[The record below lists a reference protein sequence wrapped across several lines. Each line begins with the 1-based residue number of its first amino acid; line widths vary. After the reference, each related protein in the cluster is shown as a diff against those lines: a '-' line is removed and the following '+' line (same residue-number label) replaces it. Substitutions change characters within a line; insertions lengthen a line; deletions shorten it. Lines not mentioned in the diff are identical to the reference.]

1 MAPSKVAYIS
11 RGEVDT
17 TLIEQGLEG
26 IDYELDVHIVESP
39 GEVIEAIKGA
49 DVILNGGVPMPK
61 EVIDE
66 IGDLLR

>member
-26 IDYELDVHIVESP
+26 IDYELNDAP
-39 GEVIEAIKGA
+39 AYG
-49 DVILNGGVPMPK
+49 
-61 EVIDE
+61 
-66 IGDLLR
+66 